1 MNGANFSTKGRF
13 FIDLVNKEDVL
24 SKTDSLSLWCR
35 KALVVAIIL
44 TFTQGA
50 LANVNLLDS
59 FPKQGAKMGES
70 VTDLRLWFDSEPD
83 AERSEVVLLHKGA
96 RIPVVALHSM
106 GEKDLMGFVQEQ
118 TPPGKYQVIWRVVTD
133 EGATI
138 TRGQIEFE
146 IVESGSAP

>member
-1 MNGANFSTKGRF
+1 
-13 FIDLVNKEDVL
+13 
-24 SKTDSLSLWCR
+24 
-35 KALVVAIIL
+35 
-44 TFTQGA
+44 
-50 LANVNLLDS
+50 VNLLDS

-106 GEKDLMGFVQEQ
+106 GEKDLMGFVQAQ

-146 IVESGSAP
+146 IVEPGSAP